1 MLIPVVRFSPVRLSI
16 NLSRTA
22 NYNFQSIFLPLTAMT
37 KRQAPPHHLVPL
49 QHKFRNKTNKLNT
62 VLNNFKLIDDKLLNH
77 FKNTNQ

>member
-1 MLIPVVRFSPVRLSI
+1 MFKFVPNGQLQFPI
-16 NLSRTA
+16 N
-22 NYNFQSIFLPLTAMT
+22 FLALTAMT
-37 KRQAPPHHLVPL
+37 KRQAPPDHPVPL